1 MHIGRI
7 LASQVF
13 RGMLD
18 SLQPRVQRL
27 GAGHWR
33 TVTYSR
39 SMHTRLASTSEHVKL
54 IFQRVHR
61 YERVERDNLCI
72 LLQRVSIATSQQYA
86 YCAYL
91 LQYQYELVFCIIKLY
106 SSIMH
111 TLLVCEQYGY
121 SRTNFIVRQRN
132 YCLIYRSVLS
142 TIIAFQ
148 LILLE
153 QHAKPKYKH

>member
-33 TVTYSR
+33 TVTYSSG

-54 IFQRVHR
+54 IF
-61 YERVERDNLCI
+61 
-72 LLQRVSIATSQQYA
+72 
-86 YCAYL
+86 
-91 LQYQYELVFCIIKLY
+91 
-106 SSIMH
+106 
-111 TLLVCEQYGY
+111 
-121 SRTNFIVRQRN
+121 
-132 YCLIYRSVLS
+132 
-142 TIIAFQ
+142 
-148 LILLE
+148 
-153 QHAKPKYKH
+153 

>member
-33 TVTYSR
+33 TVTYSSG

-54 IFQRVHR
+54 IFH
-61 YERVERDNLCI
+61 
-72 LLQRVSIATSQQYA
+72 
-86 YCAYL
+86 
-91 LQYQYELVFCIIKLY
+91 
-106 SSIMH
+106 SS
-111 TLLVCEQYGY
+111 T
-121 SRTNFIVRQRN
+121 
-132 YCLIYRSVLS
+132 
-142 TIIAFQ
+142 
-148 LILLE
+148 
-153 QHAKPKYKH
+153 